1 MNEMLKES
9 FDNFDMHNLFHK
21 IYTNAKTCVLKIY
34 FPDNIVK
41 TIYFS
46 EGNIVFASSNAEKD
60 KLVNILLKY
69 KKINQE
75 QLDTVMRQMDKT
87 ISLGR
92 NLVNMGFITHKELIW
107 AVKVQIIGIIH
118 STVILESGEYSLQE
132 GPLPEGVINLPLN
145 TLKIIF
151 DSLVMFKNREWI
163 AKQINAPDA
172 VYKKT
177 ILFEEGKTKLLANED
192 LRKIADSIDGVKTVN
207 ELAGL
212 SNVEDFKTFK
222 LIYALKFLNLIEEKS
237 EEVPPAEDLFEIAD
251 EPSENLELAEDFAA
265 KVKGEEFQGEI
276 LNENEIDNE
285 NKDDEGQ
292 GDDVFVEF
300 EIEENSS
307 IEISDSSEGED
318 ESKESEDFE
327 GEKTTEDD
335 EFKLTEADIE
345 SVIIDDETPK
355 EKQATEIVEDGETTQ
370 QIENAKEVVEEI
382 ISEHKDEIVNE
393 VDEQI
398 EDNKTVI
405 SGNINEIL
413 DEQNEDD
420 KTVIETHDNQDE
432 TMDTF
437 EEDEEDDE
445 ISDLLPSKDKSSHAI
460 LYTLIFILIVVGLGY
475 GYYKYY
481 YSKGILYPGAK
492 IVSSIKKEDSIEL
505 NKTPDVTENVVTDIN
520 KGLQSDGIDN
530 QKEKTNTE
538 AGEVLP
544 KELAEE
550 VENNRQPEVKGGKLP
565 KEVNDLGNQ
574 KQVKDNNKESQG
586 TKAQAVSKLN
596 TRLNTKENIE
606 TNTKTN
612 NVTKTDSEAS
622 QVASQTVDFSIDNM
636 LLNAK
641 TAFAENPDGYT
652 IRIEIACM
660 EDTVK
665 TAFEKAEEPAK
676 LYLVPKKMSRD
687 TCYIVCYGVFKDYNE
702 AQSELNRLHSI
713 FFEDGNKPFVS
724 PISNLKRY
732 LK

>member
-75 QLDTVMRQMDKT
+75 QLETVMRQMDKT

-118 STVILESGEYSLQE
+118 STVILESGEYSIQE

-177 ILFEEGKTKLLANED
+177 VLFEEGKTKLLANEE
-192 LRKIADSIDGVKTVN
+192 LRKIADSIDGKKTVN

-212 SNVEDFKTFK
+212 SNIEDFKTFK

-251 EPSENLELAEDFAA
+251 EPSENLELANDFAA
-265 KVKGEEFQGEI
+265 KVKGEEENFKSELLEEDNAVNNAENNDIEGKGE
-276 LNENEIDNE
+276 
-285 NKDDEGQ
+285 
-292 GDDVFVEF
+292 DVFVEF

-307 IEISDSSEGED
+307 IEISESSEEED
-318 ESKESEDFE
+318 DSKESKDFAE
-327 GEKTTEDD
+327 ENDD
-335 EFKLTEADIE
+335 EFKLTEADID
-345 SVIIDDETPK
+345 SVIIDEDNPK
-355 EKQATEIVEDGETTQ
+355 EKPSANIIDDGETTQ

-382 ISEHKDEIVNE
+382 IGDKKDEN
-393 VDEQI
+393 I
-398 EDNKTVI
+398 EDSQEQTVDDKTVI
-405 SGNINEIL
+405 SGNI
-413 DEQNEDD
+413 DEVLNGQNDDD
-420 KTVIETHDNQDE
+420 KTVIDSQELMT
-432 TMDTF
+432 DTGTV
-437 EEDEEDDE
+437 EDEDSED
-445 ISDLLPSKDKSSHAI
+445 ISDLLPSKDKSSHVL
-460 LYTLIFILIVVGLGY
+460 LYTLIFILLVVGLGY
-475 GYYKYY
+475 GYYKYF

-492 IVSSIKKEDSIEL
+492 TVSSVKKEDTVQL
-505 NKTPDVTENVVTDIN
+505 DKTPDVTENVVTDLK
-520 KGLQSDGIDN
+520 KGLQKDENNNS
-530 QKEKTNTE
+530 KEKINT
-538 AGEVLP
+538 GDTLP
-544 KELAEE
+544 KELEAEIDSDNDNAVE
-550 VENNRQPEVKGGKLP
+550 SESLSNKNVSTNNTVENKTEKSDKVTKKIDTEANKA
-565 KEVNDLGNQ
+565 KETSG
-574 KQVKDNNKESQG
+574 ES
-586 TKAQAVSKLN
+586 TKHQ
-596 TRLNTKENIE
+596 TTKEAENIATKKAE
-606 TNTKTN
+606 TIYTEK
-612 NVTKTDSEAS
+612 SA
-622 QVASQTVDFSIDNM
+622 DFSIEAMLSNARNAFSDNP
-636 LLNAK
+636 
-641 TAFAENPDGYT
+641 EGYT

-665 TAFEKAEEPAK
+665 TAFEKAEEPDK
-676 LYLVPKKMSRD
+676 LYLVPKKMSRG
-687 TCYIVCYGVFKDYNE
+687 TCYIVCYGVFEDYSK
-702 AQSELNRLHSI
+702 AVSELNRLHSI

-724 PISNLKRY
+724 PVSQLKKY